1 MTFKSTI
8 GLRYRLLAI
17 IALVP
22 SLAICQDS
30 ALATPPAVNADYD
43 GDGVVG
49 QGDLVKW
56 SEGFGCGAPN
66 SDGGGFLEWQ
76 RQLGQRSMPVVL
88 VPEPATLVVWSLL
101 GFAAA
106 GTCILRKKRAA

>member
-1 MTFKSTI
+1 MR
-8 GLRYRLLAI
+8 LRCRLFAL

-22 SLAICQDS
+22 ALAICQDA

-49 QGDLVKW
+49 QGDLVTW
-56 SEGFGCGAPN
+56 SEGFGCGTPN

-76 RQLGQRSMPVVL
+76 RQLGQRSMAVAA
-88 VPEPATLVVWSLL
+88 VPEPATYFVWGGLALLAGVCYLINRRRSEVV
-101 GFAAA
+101 
-106 GTCILRKKRAA
+106 